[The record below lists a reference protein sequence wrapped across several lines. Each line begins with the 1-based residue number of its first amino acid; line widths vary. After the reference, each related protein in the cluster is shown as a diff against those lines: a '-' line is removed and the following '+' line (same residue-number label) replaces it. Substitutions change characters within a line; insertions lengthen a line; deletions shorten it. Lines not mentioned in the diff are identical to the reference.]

1 MRTYKAF
8 IFIKTTALTLFA
20 MVAGAGCCYRI
31 MAEPQLYIMPVEPP
45 SHEILEFLASTET
58 CEYEPDALHEEP
70 AADYENSTTTPT
82 EQITEVAPEQPVVIY
97 DIPLPEELQHGVRAL
112 ADRYE
117 VSYELVLAMIMTE
130 SSGRPELVGDG
141 GDAIGLMQIQ
151 PKWHGELMAE
161 SGLSVDKPIENV
173 ELGILIL
180 LGFIEENDGNLDR
193 ALKQYNSGNP
203 DYPGNEY
210 VESVRGWLDYFE
222 EAADD
227 RGTVNE

>member
-20 MVAGAGCCYRI
+20 MTAGAGCCYRI
-31 MAEPQLYIMPVEPP
+31 MAESQPYIIPVESISYEIETL
-45 SHEILEFLASTET
+45 SHENETLPAGFKTPERESDTVCAETQPVTECRT
-58 CEYEPDALHEEP
+58 
-70 AADYENSTTTPT
+70 
-82 EQITEVAPEQPVVIY
+82 QVAPEQPAVIY
-97 DIPLPEELQHGVRAL
+97 DIPFSEEFQQGVRAL

-130 SSGRPELVGDG
+130 SSGKPELVGDG

-151 PKWHGELMAE
+151 PKWHGELIAE